1 MITLTNSD
9 VRDLCIKLAKEICQP
24 NEHKTIKVYGVPRG
38 GVPIAYM
45 LAGFLP
51 VAYVVNTPEEADI
64 IVDDLIDS
72 RATFQ
77 RYEKYGKPFYT
88 LIDKSRDKEYQD
100 WIVFPYEVSDSE
112 TPVMD
117 NLIRVEQ
124 FLEGTDNIEEY
135 QLLLN
140 KMVDIIDR
148 WN

>member
-1 MITLTNSD
+1 
-9 VRDLCIKLAKEICQP
+9 
-24 NEHKTIKVYGVPRG
+24 
-38 GVPIAYM
+38 M

-100 WIVFPYEVSDSE
+100 WICFPWEISDSE

-117 NLIRVEQ
+117 NLTRVKQYIEN
-124 FLEGTDNIEEY
+124 TDKVEEY
-135 QLLLN
+135 QPLLN
-140 KMVDIIDR
+140 KMIDMINR